1 MNKKRKQV
9 NGQGR
14 TGAEQAKSGAGAKRT
29 TRTTR
34 KRRPTGA
41 GPAKRMPRRASAKPA
56 SDSSARKQ
64 LEPGQLVRLNKYL
77 ADHGVASR
85 RACDELISAGKV
97 IVDGLPETK
106 LGTKVDPVLQTVEVD
121 GVLLRAEGTSRR
133 YYLLNKPAGV
143 VCTNERRETRPR
155 AIDLIRDPSKGRIYT
170 VGRLDEESKGLI
182 LITND
187 GEFAQRIAH
196 PRFGVPKTYAVK
208 VVGNIDEDAVQK
220 VRGGVYLS
228 EGKTGGARIVV
239 IRRTRN
245 YSFLNVTLREG
256 INREVRRIFA
266 RVGYKVVDLKRVSI
280 GPLNDR
286 GIKIGHWRSLS
297 RPEVEY
303 LLEWSDPQSPVRP
316 DEWGGSS
323 LDEGSRDRG
332 RRGDRE
338 RGDRERGGDRGRT
351 VRRDGGHGGQR
362 SSQHGSQ
369 HGGQRGAKSRR
380 PGGGGRRSGPGGQ
393 QRGR

>member
-1 MNKKRKQV
+1 MAENRKRAGTGKGV
-9 NGQGR
+9 GGQGR
-14 TGAEQAKSGAGAKRT
+14 AAGKRT
-29 TRTTR
+29 TH
-34 KRRPTGA
+34 KRPKGA
-41 GPAKRMPRRASAKPA
+41 GPARKMPRRASAKPA
-56 SDSSARKQ
+56 SDSSARKR
-64 LEPGQLVRLNKYL
+64 LESGQLVRLNKYL

-97 IVDGLPETK
+97 IVDGLPETR
-106 LGTKVDPVLQTVEVD
+106 LGIKVDPVLKTVEVD
-121 GVLLRAEGTSRR
+121 GVQLRVEGTSRR

-155 AIDLIRDPSKGRIYT
+155 AIDLIRDPAKGRIYT

-228 EGKTGGARIVV
+228 DGKTGGARIVI

-245 YSFLNVTLREG
+245 YSFLHVTLREG

-266 RVGYKVVDLKRVSI
+266 RVGYKVVDLKRVNI

-297 RPEVEY
+297 RPEVED
-303 LLEWSDPQSPVRP
+303 LLEWSDPTAPVRP
-316 DEWGGSS
+316 GEWGAEGGSA
-323 LDEGSRDRG
+323 ESRDGRTARG
-332 RRGDRE
+332 R
-338 RGDRERGGDRGRT
+338 GRNSY
-351 VRRDGGHGGQR
+351 GGHGGPR
-362 SSQHGSQ
+362 RAT
-369 HGGQRGAKSRR
+369 GGQRRARGGGGRPAGGQRR
-380 PGGGGRRSGPGGQ
+380 PSGGGGRAAGGQRREGGGGRRPGTGRKKRGQ
-393 QRGR
+393 